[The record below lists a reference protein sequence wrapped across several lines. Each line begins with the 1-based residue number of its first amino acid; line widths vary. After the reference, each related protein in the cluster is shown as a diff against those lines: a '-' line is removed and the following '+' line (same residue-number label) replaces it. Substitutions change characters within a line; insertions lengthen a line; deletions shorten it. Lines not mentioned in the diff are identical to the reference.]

1 MFITFNK
8 SPEPRVLVAVRSQ
21 ELRELLLYLGP
32 CYVKL
37 GQALCSKVVQGSS
50 AQKRKE
56 HTTL

>member
-8 SPEPRVLVAVRSQ
+8 SPEGRVLVAVRSQ

-37 GQALCSKVVQGSS
+37 GQALCSRVVQGSS
-50 AQKRKE
+50 AQRKE